1 MMEPPSRRP
10 RYLLTALASTAL
22 VVVVALLTL
31 PPGAPSSSSS
41 LASLLLAATAS
52 PPPSLSAAL
61 WADPAV
67 VRLTTACETD
77 GFVVALA
84 DGSLPRDNFA
94 GYVAQDKFY
103 LGAFAQAYA
112 LARDKAAAEG
122 DLRSAAELQ
131 SEIVGVEE
139 ELSLHDGYAAEWG
152 VDLTLDIRPVP
163 ACSEYVAF
171 LLRVCSDERG
181 DVATCAAAMVPCM
194 RLYAALGQR
203 LAARQRRCV
212 VAAAGATGSETTA
225 ASSLGPCGAGAYQE
239 WIDTYAAAD
248 FEAEATLLE
257 KLLDRAAA
265 RSSAPREQLRENY
278 VRAMQLEYRFFDA
291 WSPSGGGGGPAAE
304 SASTAQVSPI
314 T

>member
-1 MMEPPSRRP
+1 MIAPPRSRRP
-10 RYLLTALASTAL
+10 RFLLAALASTAL
-22 VVVVALLTL
+22 LLVVALLTL
-31 PPGAPSSSSS
+31 PSGASSSS
-41 LASLLLAATAS
+41 LASLLLAAAAS
-52 PPPSLSAAL
+52 SPTSLSAAL

-84 DGSLPRDNFA
+84 DGSLPREKFA

-112 LARDKAAAEG
+112 LARDKATAEG
-122 DLRSAAELQ
+122 DPRSAAELQ
-131 SEIVGVEE
+131 TLIVGVEE
-139 ELSLHDGYAAEWG
+139 ELSLHDSYAAEWG
-152 VDLTLDIRPVP
+152 VDLTSDLQPVP
-163 ACSEYVAF
+163 ACSEYVGF

-203 LAARQRRCV
+203 LASRQRRCV
-212 VAAAGATGSETTA
+212 AAAEPT
-225 ASSLGPCGAGAYQE
+225 ASSSPSVGACSAGAYQE

-257 KLLDRAAA
+257 ELLDRAAV
-265 RSSAPREQLRENY
+265 RSAAPRAQLRENY

-291 WSPSGGGGGPAAE
+291 WSPSATSATGE
-304 SASTAQVSPI
+304 SASTTTALRD
-314 T
+314 